1 MIASPHRPRDPHRS
15 RGRRASPPALLTAA
29 ALVLAA
35 TATASAV
42 AAAGPAARRVSCGE
56 VITAD
61 VRLAADLECSG
72 TRGLVVRADG
82 VDVDLGGHRLTGPRL
97 TTDLP
102 SDSYG
107 ISVEAHDVTVRDGRV
122 AGWDV
127 GVRVG
132 VEERWSPRDP
142 GTATRQGTP
151 GSAVL
156 RDLRLELDGAGAL
169 VGVEGAAL
177 LTGSVLR
184 GNNTGAV
191 ATGRLVV
198 TRSTVEGNFTG
209 LGVEGG
215 GDAPS
220 LAVRA
225 SRLEHNDIAL
235 LCRRPGLLVEQSEI
249 TANDTGL
256 LADGCSPWTVRESR
270 FEANGRHLWLDGSGP
285 GTLACTVLTDPGPGS
300 GSRRGSGPGS
310 GSRSTGPGEQDGVEV
325 GPCAPRPVPPVAPG
339 VPVGGV
345 GTGAPPP
352 AVPTP

>member
-1 MIASPHRPRDPHRS
+1 MRASGPRAARFRAARFRASRPRAVAAFAVLAL
-15 RGRRASPPALLTAA
+15 GASAA
-29 ALVLAA
+29 A
-35 TATASAV
+35 
-42 AAAGPAARRVSCGE
+42 AAAGPPARRLSCGE

-82 VDVDLGGHRLTGPRL
+82 VDVDLGGHRVTGPRL

-142 GTATRQGTP
+142 GTATRQGAP

-156 RDLRLELDGAGAL
+156 RDLRLELDGSGAL

-184 GNNTGAV
+184 GNNTGAAV
-191 ATGRLVV
+191 AGRLVV

-235 LCRRPGLLVEQSEI
+235 LCRRPGLLVEQSEL
-249 TANDTGL
+249 TGNDTGL

-285 GTLACTVLTDPGPGS
+285 GTLACTVLTEPGPGS
-300 GSRRGSGPGS
+300 GSRLGSGP
-310 GSRSTGPGEQDGVEV
+310 RSTGPGGPEGVEV
-325 GPCAPRPVPPVAPG
+325 APCAPRPVPPLAPG
-339 VPVGGV
+339 VPAGGV